1 AGASG
6 PSARRF
12 GSPNRP
18 VGRQQPGP
26 VRTSRLIRR
35 NRPMNRLDLPV
46 RRRRHGAFT
55 LIELL
60 VVIAI
65 IAVLIGLLLP
75 AVQKV
80 REAANRAKCTN
91 NLKQLA
97 LAVYH
102 HHDAQ
107 GKFPNGLHI
116 VETSGG
122 GYANGTCWEVE
133 LLPYFEQEN
142 PKKRWD
148 YNDFRNNVAGG
159 RTATTAQ
166 VLQML

>member
-12 GSPNRP
+12 GSRNRP
-18 VGRQQPGP
+18 RGRKQRGP

-35 NRPMNRLDLPV
+35 NRPMNPLDLPG

-80 REAANRAKCTN
+80 REAANRMKCAN
-91 NLKQLA
+91 HLKQAGLA
-97 LAVYH
+97 AQNF
-102 HHDAQ
+102 HDTHGA
-107 GKFPNGLHI
+107 FPP
-116 VETSGG
+116 
-122 GYANGTCWEVE
+122 GTLSATQRFQIGNAAPLTAHGAWPF
-133 LLPYFEQEN
+133 LLPF
-142 PKKRWD
+142 
-148 YNDFRNNVAGG
+148 
-159 RTATTAQ
+159 
-166 VLQML
+166 L